1 MRSLCLLLLL
11 ANALFLGWAQ
21 FIDVQVTDL
30 QHRPVVSNA
39 PPRIVLAREAARA
52 PEPSVETPE
61 QLTSVIAEPPQPAV
75 QSSPAL
81 VAPIPASTTPAG
93 VQHATAVCT
102 SVGPFAEL
110 PEAEGAVKALRRAGF
125 EPRQREVQ
133 GELWVG
139 YWVSV
144 QGLPSRA
151 AAEEAMKRLT
161 DKGMS
166 DVYVLPASES
176 GNVVSL
182 GVFSERQRAQRRADE
197 ARVLGLEPR
206 IDDRKKTGAVYWL
219 DVDQPEPVQPVDTS
233 IFQTDPGKI
242 MRLELRECP
251 AVKVE

>member
-11 ANALFLGWAQ
+11 ANTLFFGWAQ

-30 QHRPVVSNA
+30 QRHPTMSSA
-39 PPRIVLAREAARA
+39 PPRIVLAREAESA
-52 PEPSVETPE
+52 PSQSSAAPAEPRSETATEVPAPSVP
-61 QLTSVIAEPPQPAV
+61 SAV
-75 QSSPAL
+75 SPAIPPL
-81 VAPIPASTTPAG
+81 SAAAPNPPSS
-93 VQHATAVCT
+93 VCT

-110 PEAEGAVKALRRAGF
+110 SEADAAGNALRSAGF
-125 EPRQREVQ
+125 QPRQREVQ

-144 QGLPSRA
+144 QNLAARA

-166 DVYVLPASES
+166 DVYVLPASEA

-182 GVFSERQRAQRRADE
+182 GVFSDRQRAQRRADE
-197 ARVLGLEPR
+197 ARALGLEPR
-206 IDDRKKTGAVYWL
+206 IDDRKKAGAVYWL
-219 DVDQPEPVQPVDTS
+219 DVEQPEPVRPIDTS

-251 AVKVE
+251 AKVE